1 MVQTNRVPRF
11 VAFAQKK
18 EQQPD
23 KYRCCSFFLI
33 SAKIAVERLHPGQL
47 SELSP
52 GWFSDPLPEI
62 PLWSQILRLQ
72 NAHLPLPQRWPP
84 A

>member
-1 MVQTNRVPRF
+1 LCSEGIIPGAYQEGRVEGEHSLWLRQTEFHGLLLSR
-11 VAFAQKK
+11 KK

-52 GWFSDPLPEI
+52 G
-62 PLWSQILRLQ
+62 
-72 NAHLPLPQRWPP
+72 
-84 A
+84 